1 MIPLGTPACID
12 CRDDWSLLISIY
24 CILWLWYSFGRS
36 FAVPRISY
44 CLSLQ
49 RRIEWLMSKAF
60 GKSIL
65 YMPTTYCPALEA
77 CKIVSFWA
85 RSAVWVNLCFL
96 KPCCKS
102 FSNFQTVKYEYILM
116 YISAKLLPAK
126 PHCCYESSEKR
137 FVIIFAERWNST
149 HFTIKIE
156 TKIWKSAPFV
166 LFRDIQNVQASLY
179 IDLLRLVG
187 VQAAASMLLCFTYIR
202 PQMQNLHHGNHYW
215 KQCRCSGAFA
225 RVWKLRFLVLQYCRW
240 FGWISLLQGLP
251 TASFWES

>member
-1 MIPLGTPACID
+1 MVPLGTPACID

-60 GKSIL
+60 RKSIL

-77 CKIVSFWA
+77 CKIVSFRA

-96 KPCCKS
+96 KPCCKL
-102 FSNFQTVKYEYILM
+102 FRNFQTVKYEYILM

-126 PHCCYESSEKR
+126 
-137 FVIIFAERWNST
+137 T
-149 HFTIKIE
+149 
-156 TKIWKSAPFV
+156 
-166 LFRDIQNVQASLY
+166 
-179 IDLLRLVG
+179 
-187 VQAAASMLLCFTYIR
+187 
-202 PQMQNLHHGNHYW
+202 
-215 KQCRCSGAFA
+215 
-225 RVWKLRFLVLQYCRW
+225 
-240 FGWISLLQGLP
+240 SLLLWEFWKTFCDNFCREMKFDSFHHKNWNQNFKKRTFRTFPRHPKCASIIIHWP
-251 TASFWES
+251 TSLGGCTSCCVHVIVLHVHTATNAELAPRRSLLETVPLFWGIC